1 MSKINFSSGEWKLMK
16 LMWSKSPRTI
26 GEMVDALADDTG
38 WTKTTVFVMLKRLI
52 AKDAVRM
59 DDSGKYQQYYP
70 LVMRDDASC
79 DETESFLSK
88 VYDGSLGLMVSFL
101 ADQKKLTDE
110 DIAALQKIIDDAK
123 KNK

>member
-1 MSKINFSSGEWKLMK
+1 MPSINLSSGEWKLMK
-16 LMWSKSPRTI
+16 LMWVKSPRTI
-26 GEMVDALADDTG
+26 GEMVDALADETA

-52 AKDAVRM
+52 AKEAVRM
-59 DDSGKYQQYYP
+59 DDSGKYQLYYP
-70 LVMRDDASC
+70 IIDRDDVSF